1 MDISRSARREFSKD
15 ERRFI
20 LPEGPKRI
28 TLTKHL
34 REKRLVEGL
43 KSESGYSL
51 VEVMVA
57 IMLLAIAIIPMVSM
71 FDAGLRAAVRGGNYD
86 QARALA
92 NEKLEE
98 IRALPYSS
106 PGESASGTANSVV
119 EIYPPGTRSCTGSVD
134 PNFGCQVQTRYVM
147 LNPGSASVD
156 PSPSSKT
163 MMEATVTVTWSGGR
177 SYSTTGLVAKGTR

>member
-1 MDISRSARREFSKD
+1 METSRSARREFSKD
-15 ERRFI
+15 ERRFT
-20 LPEGPKRI
+20 LLEDPKRI
-28 TLTKHL
+28 ALTKQH

-71 FDAGLRAAVRGGNYD
+71 FDAGLRAAVLGGNYD
-86 QARALA
+86 RARSLA

-98 IRALPYSS
+98 IRALPFSS
-106 PGESASGTANSVV
+106 PDEPASGTANSVV
-119 EIYPPGTRSCTGSVD
+119 EVYPPGTRSCTGSVD
-134 PNFGCQVQTRYVM
+134 PNFGCQVQTRYVT
-147 LNPGSASVD
+147 LNPGSTSVD
-156 PSPSSKT
+156 PSPSSRT

-177 SYSTTGLVAKGTR
+177 SYTTTGLVSKGTR